1 MKMTV
6 RENMTLPRLR
16 PLQRMMGWLDQREE
30 RREVDRWIDRVAV
43 RPAEPER
50 ALELFSG
57 GNQQK
62 VVLAKWL
69 RNEPKALL
77 MDEPTQGVDVGA
89 KAGIFELIANA
100 AAAGAGVLVCSS
112 DAKELALICDRVLVM
127 RDGEVVAEVARGT
140 QLSEAGLVRAGI
152 GSVKQ
157 NGNGGSPAPSGAEVS
172 RHA

>member
-1 MKMTV
+1 
-6 RENMTLPRLR
+6 
-16 PLQRMMGWLDQREE
+16 
-30 RREVDRWIDRVAV
+30 VDRWIDRVAV

-127 RDGEVVAEVARGT
+127 RDGKVVAEVSRS
-140 QLSEAGLVRAGI
+140 QLSEAGLVRAGL
-152 GSVKQ
+152 GGDEVKQ
-157 NGNGGSPAPSGAEVS
+157 NGGAPATEPEGVY

>member
-1 MKMTV
+1 
-6 RENMTLPRLR
+6 MTLPRLR
-16 PLQRMMGWLDQREE
+16 PLQRIFGRIDQREE
-30 RREVDRWIDRVAV
+30 REEVGRWIERVAV

-100 AAAGAGVLVCSS
+100 AASGAGILVCSS
-112 DAKELALICDRVLVM
+112 DAKELATICDRVLVM
-127 RDGEVVAEVARGT
+127 RGGEVVAEMTRSK
-140 QLSEAGLVRAGI
+140 LSEAALVRAGLGI
-152 GSVKQ
+152 GDAQK
-157 NGNGGSPAPSGAEVS
+157 NGGTAATKPEGVS
-172 RHA
+172 QHA